1 MKKFLFI
8 LALILFNPLSAQA
21 LDEEICLEFDNNFQR
36 LTINDSVHANPD
48 VLSDDRSDSLVDGEN
63 LETREN
69 LLFED
74 EKLLEEAPPIW
85 ENVPTLKDAN
95 IVEQENRFFRGLTS
109 QVDRLYNLKIEQT
122 NTAIDT
128 EVIDED
134 DSEEYEN

>member
-95 IVEQENRFFRGLTS
+95 IV
-109 QVDRLYNLKIEQT
+109 
-122 NTAIDT
+122 
-128 EVIDED
+128 
-134 DSEEYEN
+134 